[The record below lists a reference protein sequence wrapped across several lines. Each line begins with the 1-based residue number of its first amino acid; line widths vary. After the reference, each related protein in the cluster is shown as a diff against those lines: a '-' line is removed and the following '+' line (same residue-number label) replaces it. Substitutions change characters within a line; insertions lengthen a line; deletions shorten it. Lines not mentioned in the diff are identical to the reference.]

1 MKRYRFEIELSNGSR
16 IDAASVA
23 ETEEEALDRV
33 LGDSRAVAFMN
44 GSAVAG
50 HKTVGTEE
58 VVCPPFNRFVFREL
72 EDEPGFFE
80 VRDREG
86 MFAVK
91 WHDGGLQHDPHDHPV
106 ERERPVR
113 LRGGK
118 VYARVRGVDTGLLP
132 GFRMTSRR
140 GSGRLPIRSARR
152 QKGNTVK
159 CDVPLFYIFT

>member
-44 GSAVAG
+44 GSDVAG

-91 WHDGGLQHDPHDHPV
+91 WHDGDYNMTRMITPLKGKGLSAY
-106 ERERPVR
+106 EAARYMREFAEWIQAYYPDSV
-113 LRGGK
+113 
-118 VYARVRGVDTGLLP
+118 
-132 GFRMTSRR
+132 
-140 GSGRLPIRSARR
+140 
-152 QKGNTVK
+152 
-159 CDVPLFYIFT
+159 